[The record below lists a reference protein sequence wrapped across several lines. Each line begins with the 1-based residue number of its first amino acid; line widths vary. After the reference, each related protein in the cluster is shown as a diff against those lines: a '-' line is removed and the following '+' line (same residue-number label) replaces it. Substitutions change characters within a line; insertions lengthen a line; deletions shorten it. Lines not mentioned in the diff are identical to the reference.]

1 MRFKERKPI
10 KKRKRDVFAGTRKK
24 FCRFCADKN
33 RTIDY
38 KDLKTMES
46 FITERGKIISSRI
59 SGNCA
64 RHQRRLAEMLK
75 RARFISLLPYAR
87 M

>member
-1 MRFKERKPI
+1 MRPRERNPI
-10 KKRKRDVFAGTRKK
+10 KKKRDSFLALRKK

-38 KDLKTMES
+38 KDIKTMES
-46 FITERGKIISSRI
+46 FITERGKILSSRI

-64 RHQRRLAEMLK
+64 RHQRRLSEMLK
-75 RARFISLLPYAR
+75 RARFLSLAPYTKV
-87 M
+87 